1 VSALSD
7 DVRDLLAAVEE
18 ALERGPN
25 VQRFRV
31 ASALHMLLAEG
42 STATPAWAASF
53 IRETTASAEA
63 ADPPL
68 LTRPHDWPEGGEGR

>member
-1 VSALSD
+1 MSALD
-7 DVRDLLAAVEE
+7 PAVRDLLAAVEE
-18 ALERGPN
+18 ALERGPG

-42 STATPAWAASF
+42 STATPAWAAGY

-63 ADPPL
+63 AEPPL
-68 LTRPHDWPEGGEGR
+68 LTRPHDWPEGGDDQ

>member
-1 VSALSD
+1 VTPLDPA
-7 DVRDLLAAVEE
+7 VRDLLEAIEE

-31 ASALHMLLAEG
+31 AAAIHDLLTEG
-42 STATPAWAASF
+42 STATPAWAAGF